1 MARTAPASIRE
12 THQDDLLRAARR
24 ALTGGALGRMKPP
37 QEVDLVL
44 ASGKGSHVI
53 DVAGKEY
60 IDYVLG
66 SGPMLVGHANP
77 AIVEAV
83 KEQLSRGSTYFFLNE
98 AAIRLAERLVEAVP
112 CAEQVRYQT
121 SGTEATYMA
130 LRCAR
135 AFTGR
140 SKILKFEGGWHGMHD
155 YALWATVPTEPSDY
169 PRAKPDSRGIPAS
182 IGDEVLVAP
191 FNDTEKAVEIIERH
205 GESLAAVIVEP
216 LERILVPQPGFLEA
230 VRDATA
236 RCGAVLIFDEVVTG
250 FRLAWGGAQERY
262 GVTPDLATYGKA
274 MAGGFAMS
282 AIAGREEI
290 MREFDGDLRPLTEV
304 AWATG
309 TFGGNPIAATAGLA
323 ALDILEQPGVYDEL
337 HRIGSRLR
345 AGIVAAGRGY
355 GIPVQALGEA
365 PVFGVRFI
373 ENESVRTWMDLQ
385 EHDVELGHRWAVEC
399 IRRGLLLVPN
409 EKFYISIA
417 HDDADVDRTLEICDA
432 AFRACTS

>member
-1 MARTAPASIRE
+1 
-12 THQDDLLRAARR
+12 
-24 ALTGGALGRMKPP
+24 
-37 QEVDLVL
+37 
-44 ASGKGSHVI
+44 
-53 DVAGKEY
+53 
-60 IDYVLG
+60 
-66 SGPMLVGHANP
+66 
-77 AIVEAV
+77 
-83 KEQLSRGSTYFFLNE
+83 
-98 AAIRLAERLVEAVP
+98 
-112 CAEQVRYQT
+112 
-121 SGTEATYMA
+121 
-130 LRCAR
+130 
-135 AFTGR
+135 
-140 SKILKFEGGWHGMHD
+140 
-155 YALWATVPTEPSDY
+155 
-169 PRAKPDSRGIPAS
+169 
-182 IGDEVLVAP
+182 
-191 FNDTEKAVEIIERH
+191 
-205 GESLAAVIVEP
+205 
-216 LERILVPQPGFLEA
+216 
-230 VRDATA
+230 
-236 RCGAVLIFDEVVTG
+236 
-250 FRLAWGGAQERY
+250 
-262 GVTPDLATYGKA
+262 
-274 MAGGFAMS
+274 MS

-355 GIPVQALGEA
+355 GIPVQALGED